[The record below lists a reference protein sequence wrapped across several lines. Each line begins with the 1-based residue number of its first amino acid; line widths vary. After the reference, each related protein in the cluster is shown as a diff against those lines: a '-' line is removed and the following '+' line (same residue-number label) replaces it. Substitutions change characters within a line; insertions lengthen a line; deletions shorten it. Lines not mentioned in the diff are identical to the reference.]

1 MVTKLSCLVHYT
13 CVVWQANLLCMSV
26 LNITTI
32 ENFTQKYI
40 VIFDITDEFGYVSVI
55 ITILEIHNKYG
66 SRFTSSMN

>member
-13 CVVWQANLLCMSV
+13 CVVWQANLLCISV
-26 LNITTI
+26 LKITTI
-32 ENFTQKYI
+32 ENFTQKYV
-40 VIFDITDEFGYVSVI
+40 VIFDIGYVSVI